1 MKITHKSKDAVAA
14 GRARVTRKTK
24 AMMEDFVVAFIADH
38 AKDLSS
44 LTPALKAFVE
54 RYSTYKGK

>member
-14 GRARVTRKTK
+14 GRARDAQDQSDV
-24 AMMEDFVVAFIADH
+24 EEFVVAFVADH
-38 AKDLSS
+38 AKDPSS

>member
-14 GRARVTRKTK
+14 GRARVKRKTK
-24 AMMEDFVVAFIADH
+24 VMMEDFVTAFVADH
-38 AKDLSS
+38 AKDPSS